1 MKTIKFFAIAAL
13 FLGFSVNAMAQQE
26 GSATATAGATIV
38 SPLSIS
44 NSRDLNFGTIV
55 ANSENAGTVTL
66 AATSDATSSAT
77 GVTMAPGSVS
87 NTAIFTITGDEKRT
101 FNITMPATVTLAGP
115 GSKTM
120 LITLAKN
127 LDDANNSLATGG
139 TSTLY
144 VGGSLAVAANQA
156 AGAYSA
162 EFNVAIAYE

>member
-1 MKTIKFFAIAAL
+1 MKTIKFFAIATL
-13 FLGFSVNAMAQQE
+13 FLGFSASAMAQQT
-26 GSATATAGATIV
+26 GNATATAGATIV

-44 NSRDLNFGTIV
+44 NTRNLDFGTIV
-55 ANSENAGTVTL
+55 ANASEAGTVTL

-87 NTAIFTITGDEKRT
+87 NTAVFAINGDANRT

-115 GSKTM
+115 ANAEM
-120 LITLAKN
+120 IITLAKN
-127 LDDANNSLATGG
+127 LSNENNVLTGG

-156 AGAYSA
+156 AGAYTA

>member
-13 FLGFSVNAMAQQE
+13 FLGFSVNAMAQQT
-26 GSATATAGATIV
+26 GNATATAGATIV

-44 NSRDLNFGTIV
+44 NSRNLDFGTIV

-77 GVTMAPGSVS
+77 GVTMAPSSVS
-87 NTAIFTITGDEKRT
+87 NTAVFAINGDANRT

-115 GSKTM
+115 DNAEM
-120 LITLAKN
+120 IITLAKN
-127 LDDANNSLATGG
+127 LDDDNNVLTGG

-156 AGAYSA
+156 AGAYTA

>member
-1 MKTIKFFAIAAL
+1 MKKIKFFAIAAL
-13 FLGFSVNAMAQQE
+13 FLGFSVNAMAQNTANANA
-26 GSATATAGATIV
+26 SASATIV

-44 NSRDLNFGTIV
+44 KTRDLNFGTIV

-66 AATSDATSSAT
+66 ATTSDATSSAT
-77 GVTMAPGSVS
+77 TGVTMAPGSTS
-87 NTAIFTITGDEKRT
+87 NTAVFAISGDANRT

-115 GSKTM
+115 GIATM
-120 LITLAKN
+120 DITLTKN
-127 LDDANNSLATGG
+127 LSATNNALTGG

-156 AGAYSA
+156 AGAYTG